1 MPPSRFQSLIAPAR
15 CRGSQIRTA
24 RGITNLLIWA
34 NKNKR
39 RFPWR
44 SKVGAYRI
52 LLAEKLLQQT
62 AARENVARAYQEL
75 TAYCPNSERLAK
87 ADIAKLTKI
96 IKPLGFSYRAKEL
109 KALGQAIVLNYNGR
123 VPRNLKR
130 LLSLPGVGDY
140 AARAVLSFAFSKDV
154 PIVDTNVA
162 RFLFRFLGLPG
173 ALPSNPARNKELL
186 RLAAKLVPSGRSRE
200 YNFAILD
207 LCAAVCTSTNPK
219 CQICPVRHGCAFGSR
234 LLSGTSMKQTG
245 AYSATRTA
253 VHRSRIKSRS
263 RTKLVSLQ
271 NTK

>member
-1 MPPSRFQSLIAPAR
+1 MLPNRPQSIAPIAR
-15 CRGSQIRTA
+15 SRA
-24 RGITNLLIWA
+24 RGIKTSRGINNLLIWG

-44 SKVGAYRI
+44 SKIGAYRI

-62 AARENVARAYQEL
+62 AARQHVARAYEEL
-75 TAYCPNSERLAK
+75 TAYCPTSKRLAR
-87 ADIAKLTKI
+87 ANIGKLTKI
-96 IKPLGFSYRAKEL
+96 IKPLGLSYRATEL
-109 KALGQAIVLNYNGR
+109 KALGEAIVVNYKGR
-123 VPRNLKR
+123 IPRNLKS

-140 AARAVLSFAFSKDV
+140 AARAVLSFAFSEDV

-162 RFLFRFLGLPG
+162 RFLFRFFGLPG

-219 CQICPVRHGCAFGSR
+219 CHICPVRPGCAFGSR
-234 LLSGTSMKQTG
+234 VLLSTFMKRAGT
-245 AYSATRTA
+245 YSGTRTT
-253 VHRSRIKSRS
+253 VHRFRTKGRS